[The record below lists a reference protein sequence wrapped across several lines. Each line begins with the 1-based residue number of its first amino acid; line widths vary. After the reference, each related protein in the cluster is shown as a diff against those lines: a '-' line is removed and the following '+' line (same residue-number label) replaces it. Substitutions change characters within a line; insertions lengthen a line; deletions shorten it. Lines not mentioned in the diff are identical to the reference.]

1 MFGFVKVNNKH
12 DIFPLVTPE
21 KNEKVWKAL
30 MVKFIAPTHHIEC
43 NKDEKIYLTFK
54 GRNSFSTG
62 KEAIPA
68 GM

>member
-1 MFGFVKVNNKH
+1 
-12 DIFPLVTPE
+12 
-21 KNEKVWKAL
+21 
-30 MVKFIAPTHHIEC
+30 MVKFIAPTHYIEC

-54 GRNSFSTG
+54 CRNSFSTG